1 MISKLLQWAKSLFQ
15 DRNYQ
20 DSVEHYV
27 ASKYP
32 KSTAEV
38 EYWIRDYDQ
47 QQKGWS
53 L

>member
-1 MISKLLQWAKSLFQ
+1 MKFVQWIKSLFV
-15 DRNYQ
+15 DRSYQ
-20 DSVEHYV
+20 DSVENYV

-38 EYWIRDYDQ
+38 EYWIRDYSNR
-47 QQKGWS
+47 QKEWA